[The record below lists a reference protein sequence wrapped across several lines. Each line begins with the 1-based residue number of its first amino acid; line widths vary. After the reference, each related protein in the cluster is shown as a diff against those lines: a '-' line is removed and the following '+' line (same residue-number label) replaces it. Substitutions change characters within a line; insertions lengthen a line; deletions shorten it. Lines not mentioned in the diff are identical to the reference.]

1 MEEENYKD
9 FFENIKRFKH
19 KQHQQ
24 KQRGLNDYNLLT
36 TVLKPHDEVRLHS
49 RMIGSLLDINGSH
62 YQDGLF
68 LEIFIEVVFGQDFVF
83 DIQNSQIHL
92 EQDHIDLY
100 ITDGSKHIIIENKI
114 YAKDQKSQIKRY
126 IKTICEANED
136 LNDDEIYV
144 IYLSLHRKKPSDY
157 SLGKIKD
164 NNKEHFE
171 IRDDKL
177 VYKGD
182 DRLLKDRKI
191 NYRSIHYKN
200 EILQWLEK
208 SYAEISNIVNLSEV
222 LRQYIDVVKILNK
235 SYKGKVMTLLEF
247 IGNIEDSDRQ
257 KNYIQILNEIEES
270 YSSSKREYKVNF
282 FIKSLV
288 EYLNNN
294 LKDGWKVKLDGDK
307 KKIDKKFRV
316 NIQFYKDEDWKVVYW
331 LRFNKDNMKGMY
343 WAIAKKEKNI
353 DITKAEKLL
362 KDKGFKDK
370 KTSTSLWWN
379 FSEGDLE
386 KNILLLITGKEEE
399 LSKIIFKEF
408 YNVIKGLEVEYE
420 LTLDK
425 INKIIGYKDSK

>member
-19 KQHQQ
+19 KQYQQ

-164 NNKEHFE
+164 NNKEYFE

-191 NYRSIHYKN
+191 NYKSIHYKN
-200 EILQWLEK
+200 EILQWLGK

-307 KKIDKKFRV
+307 KKIDKKFRA
-316 NIQFYKDEDWKVVYW
+316 NIQFYKVFHPKSQD
-331 LRFNKDNMKGMY
+331 
-343 WAIAKKEKNI
+343 
-353 DITKAEKLL
+353 
-362 KDKGFKDK
+362 
-370 KTSTSLWWN
+370 N
-379 FSEGDLE
+379 FSF
-386 KNILLLITGKEEE
+386 
-399 LSKIIFKEF
+399 SIIPSPLCYF
-408 YNVIKGLEVEYE
+408 L
-420 LTLDK
+420 
-425 INKIIGYKDSK
+425 